1 MLAHI
6 HPSPSWF
13 TCGARPI
20 FNGTAT
26 PGSASGSVPRPA
38 RCPEALCLVK
48 VLPIPGW
55 HPAPPRRALPLL
67 RRSYG
72 LMRQTKTLPPPT
84 ALALVGG
91 SLQVVTSPCW
101 ELALPDV
108 ISGCLSLDA
117 RAPIAV
123 VCEVL
128 IPVSSPTSS
137 AFPAVSSGRLFHGYH
152 STTSEWRMFRDCSH
166 SVMFG
171 PPSLLAIQVVP
182 TSREYFP
189 RAAMAST
196 SEQNIRRYRRMHR
209 IC

>member
-1 MLAHI
+1 VLAHI

-20 FNGTAT
+20 FNGAAT
-26 PGSASGSVPRPA
+26 PGSASGSAPRPA

-48 VLPIPGW
+48 VLPLPGW

-72 LMRQTKTLPPPT
+72 LMRQTKSLPPPT

-91 SLQVVTSPCW
+91 SLQVAASPCW
-101 ELALPDV
+101 VMALPDV

-182 TSREYFP
+182 TSREYIP